1 MANYNPLYRF
11 YIDWNGNDRYDHP
24 ESEVT
29 SHVIRGTIQWG
40 SNPTVD
46 ATRVKTS
53 TAQGK
58 ITVSNDD
65 FRFDANS
72 RKLRV
77 NEILLRRRNAC
88 KLEVDGTILW
98 SGVCSPDQRA
108 TFGAQSTLT
117 WDLESLF
124 VEELND
130 RSNELTVNRYGTV
143 AELAQAFSL
152 KFGIPFIAASE
163 QPTGFVFYT
172 GSPLNFLDEFGRF
185 AGGWCIETH
194 AGAYIFQRYTDT
206 VNLPLKANLDLSFGP
221 LAEESV
227 FTSRAGHVR
236 NYAQCRSYGWF
247 PEVTMDGTKPILGTA
262 TVEIPGGQTRSVRV
276 KFRNTAGRRPVKWES
291 FELDKGPGFAEILG
305 FTVSPDNQEAF
316 VTVDLMDFDVPIEL
330 TVTGY
335 GSAEVRREA
344 SDRELT
350 ITDFDTVGT
359 FGRKP
364 LEVPVWFRPS
374 YAGITSYT
382 RPWLR
387 NLSQPPEHII
397 TAYRGIQATKGK
409 SDILNSVVPGT
420 AAAHSHVI
428 DEREV
433 SLEGYCLAKRIDW
446 GLNERPLQTFFS
458 VERRAEPPAP
468 LTVRFDDITS
478 FGAEGIVGVASP
490 AGEEIYASFRGVT
503 GRAIGWDS

>member
-1 MANYNPLYRF
+1 MAKHNPLYRF
-11 YIDWNGNDRYDHP
+11 YIDWNGDGRYDHP
-24 ESEVT
+24 EAEVT
-29 SHVIRGTIQWG
+29 SHVIRGNITWG
-40 SNPTVD
+40 SNPTVNAD
-46 ATRVKTS
+46 RVKAA
-53 TAQGK
+53 TAQGR
-58 ITVSNDD
+58 ILVSNHD
-65 FRFDANS
+65 FRYDANS
-72 RKLRV
+72 RRLRV

-88 KLEVDGTILW
+88 KLEVDGVILW

-108 TFGAQSTLT
+108 TFGAQDTLT

-130 RSNELTVNRYGTV
+130 RANELIVNRYGTI

-152 KFGIPFIAASE
+152 QSGIPFVAASQ
-163 QPTGFVFYT
+163 QPIGNVRYT
-172 GSPLNFLDEFGRF
+172 GSWLNFFDEFGRF
-185 AGGWCIETH
+185 AGGWVIETH

-221 LAEESV
+221 LRDESV

-236 NYAQCRSYGWF
+236 NYARCRSYAWF
-247 PEVTMDGTKPILGTA
+247 PETTASGERPILGTT
-262 TVEIPGGQTRSVRV
+262 TVMIPGGQTRSVRV
-276 KFRNTAGRRPVKWES
+276 RFRNTAGRRVTSWQS
-291 FELDKGPGFAEILG
+291 FELDKDSNFASILG

-316 VTVDLMDFDVPIEL
+316 VSVSVRDFDVPIAL

-335 GSAEVRREA
+335 GSAQVRREA
-344 SDRELT
+344 SDRELV

-364 LEVPVWFRPS
+364 LEIPVWFRPS
-374 YAGITSYT
+374 YDGITSYT

-397 TAYRGIQATKGK
+397 TVYSGIQATKGK
-409 SDILNSVVPGT
+409 ADILSSVVPGT

-428 DEREV
+428 DGREV